1 MHRTHRAA
9 ALVFAILLATT
20 AIAPTATVAQSDE
33 DDGLVGDLLDGED
46 DGTDWSER
54 VRGAVTGFVNRVTAD
69 TDGTDAATAAADF
82 QAAFNANNATLQ
94 SYANNRST
102 AGTDFDVLAVTFDVD
117 DETETVYL
125 VADVTDGDYQNATAV
140 DATDRTVD
148 EECILEDHAAT
159 QADNEVANFTEE
171 FANTNDDPNDRYL
184 GRLAAE
190 YGGAVSC
197 SFDTERD
204 S

>member
-9 ALVFAILLATT
+9 ALVIAILLATA
-20 AIAPTATVAQSDE
+20 AIAPTATVAQSDDE

-69 TDGTDAATAAADF
+69 TSGTDAATAAADF
-82 QAAFNANNATLQ
+82 QAEFNANNATLQ

-117 DETETVYL
+117 DESETVYL
-125 VADVTDGDYQNATAV
+125 VADVADGDYQNATIV

-148 EECILEDHAAT
+148 EECALEDHAAT
-159 QADNEVANFTEE
+159 NADDEVANFTEE
-171 FANTNDDPNDRYL
+171 FASTNDSSTDRYL

-190 YGGAVSC
+190 YGGAVEC
-197 SFDTERD
+197 SFDTER
-204 S
+204 